1 MLQECLKIKNVSKV
15 YKIYRKPGDR
25 IREAFSFKNKN
36 YHKKFYALKDISIEI
51 NKGEIL
57 GVIGKNGSGKS
68 TLLKIIT
75 GVLTP
80 TKGSVYVHGKI
91 SALLELGTGFNM
103 EYTGLENIYLVG
115 LISGFS
121 REEMNSRLPNI
132 IDFADI
138 GSFIN
143 QPVKTYS
150 SGMFARLAFAVS
162 INVDPDILVVDE
174 ALAVGDMKFQLKCMD
189 KFNEFRDKGKT
200 ILFVTHDINSVKR
213 FCTRS
218 IWINEGAIVAE
229 GDVNQVTDLYLDFLK
244 ISQGEEIRM
253 TEEAKPSNKQMDLSE
268 ADKSDNSEKL
278 LTTKQDVNQRNED
291 LVNIL
296 NLKILDENMSE
307 IRDIHHNQKVIIE
320 LEYEVN
326 GYYDKDIVI
335 GIAILR
341 IDNLYVCGLNTL
353 LDKISIVAREGKQK
367 IYLEYENI
375 NLMSGRY
382 YFDCGIFEK
391 NAYVPLDYRAKIKEF
406 SVVSDYIG
414 EGITILNHIWRED
427 L

>member
-1 MLQECLKIKNVSKV
+1 MSEECLKIENVSKV
-15 YKIYRKPGDR
+15 YKVYKKPSDR
-25 IREAFSFKNKN
+25 IKESFSLTKKT
-36 YHKKFYALKDISIEI
+36 YHEKFYALSDINI
-51 NKGEIL
+51 NIKKGEIL
-57 GVIGKNGSGKS
+57 GIIGKNGSGKS

-75 GVLTP
+75 GVLSP
-80 TKGSVYVHGKI
+80 TTGSIYTEGKI

-121 REEMNSRLPNI
+121 REEMNEKIENI
-132 IDFADI
+132 ISFADI
-138 GSFIN
+138 GNFIN

-162 INVDPDILVVDE
+162 INVNPDILIVDE

-189 KFNEFRDKGKT
+189 KFNEFRDQGKT
-200 ILFVTHDINSVKR
+200 ILFVTHDIHSVKR
-213 FCTRS
+213 FCTRA
-218 IWINEGAIVAE
+218 IWINEGKVIE
-229 GDVNQVTDLYLDFLK
+229 QGDVNQVTDAYLDFLK
-244 ISQGEEIRM
+244 LSQSEEIKM
-253 TEEAKPSNKQMDLSE
+253 VEEVE
-268 ADKSDNSEKL
+268 EKL
-278 LTTKQDVNQRNED
+278 ELSKDDDNGNNALNIKGKNKTIKED
-291 LVNIL
+291 LVTIVNFKVL
-296 NLKILDENMSE
+296 NEKMEE
-307 IRDIHHNQKVIIE
+307 IEVIKHNERVLIE
-320 LEYEVN
+320 VEYEIN
-326 GYYDKDIVI
+326 EYAENEIVI

-353 LDKISIVAREGKQK
+353 LDNVSIVKDKGRHK

-391 NAYVPLDYRAKIKEF
+391 NAYVALEYKTKIKEF
-406 SVVSDYIG
+406 SVTSDYVG
-414 EGITILNHIWRED
+414 EGIAILNHIWRND